1 MAPHPAIPLGATLR
15 VAAVHEHA
23 AVEDAMHVAVGAV
36 EVRGTDIFFFVFFF
50 KNLENLFF
58 SRIENL
64 FCFGAKRRAISHA
77 DHRVLVS
84 HRRLDALLARM
95 ALWLRPIASGVAS
108 APRAESHALVGN
120 LEFLGHDGRL
130 ADCLLAVQVRAAAGD
145 PDAVRREVEVVLA
158 RELVASTRLAV
169 HELIASTHV
178 LARLRVAA
186 GTGAEGRV
194 GGVALRRRRDAH
206 EAARARV
213 RVRWE

>member
-1 MAPHPAIPLGATLR
+1 MHECAHTHLGFPL
-15 VAAVHEHA
+15 VHA
-23 AVEDAMHVAVGAV
+23 FFVAVDP
-36 EVRGTDIFFFVFFF
+36 VRS
-50 KNLENLFF
+50 L
-58 SRIENL
+58 ENL